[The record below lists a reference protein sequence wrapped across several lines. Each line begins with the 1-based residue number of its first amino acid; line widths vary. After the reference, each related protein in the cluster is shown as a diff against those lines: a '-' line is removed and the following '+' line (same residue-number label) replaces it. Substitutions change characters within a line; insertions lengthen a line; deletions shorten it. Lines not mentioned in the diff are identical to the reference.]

1 MPKCDEI
8 NFVRF
13 FLIVAVILVHIV
25 NFGNAHPEVKSVIM
39 SFLMPTFLFITGYLV
54 NIDKTPKEFS
64 VYLLRIF
71 LPYTIM
77 VIAFSVTSYY
87 LPVQDRL
94 TEMSAMAILEKV
106 FVTSI
111 GPYWFLQTMIICGL
125 VYYACYHIPH
135 RHLDA
140 QSTLFVFCTLLI
152 VVADRTEVLSVKA
165 SAYYFLGASLRQA
178 GIQFNFFFT
187 KSSWAIL
194 PIAIILSHD
203 EMRDWGSIGILTVVY
218 CAISLLS
225 WSESIVRKWRF
236 YHYILFIGANTLPIY
251 LFHPVFTMLAKFY
264 LPLFTFDPT
273 GITHA
278 VCTVIIAISGSIL
291 IAKVMDRT
299 RLSYLFGRRSI
310 LRNS

>member
-1 MPKCDEI
+1 MAKLDEI

-77 VIAFSVTSYY
+77 VVGFSVMSFY

-111 GPYWFLQTMIICGL
+111 GPYWFLQTMIIFGI
-125 VYYACYHIPH
+125 VYYACFHYL
-135 RHLDA
+135 HLELI
-140 QSTLFVFCTLLI
+140 SILCLLCCVLI
-152 VVADRTEVLSVKA
+152 IVADNSKVLSIKA
-165 SAYYFLGASLRQA
+165 APYYLLGASLRQA
-178 GIQFNFFFT
+178 NVRFSDFFK
-187 KSSWAIL
+187 KSPPAIL
-194 PIAIILSHD
+194 PATLLLSHA
-203 EMRDWGSIGILTVVY
+203 EMRDWGAISILAVVY
-218 CAISLLS
+218 CTISFL
-225 WSESIVRKWRF
+225 KWF
-236 YHYILFIGANTLPIY
+236 SGFVCKWGLYKHVLFIGANTLPIY
-251 LFHPVFTMLAKFY
+251 LFHPIFTMLAKFY

-291 IAKVMDRT
+291 IAKIMDRT
-299 RLSYLFGRRSI
+299 SLSYLFGRRSI
-310 LRNS
+310 LRES